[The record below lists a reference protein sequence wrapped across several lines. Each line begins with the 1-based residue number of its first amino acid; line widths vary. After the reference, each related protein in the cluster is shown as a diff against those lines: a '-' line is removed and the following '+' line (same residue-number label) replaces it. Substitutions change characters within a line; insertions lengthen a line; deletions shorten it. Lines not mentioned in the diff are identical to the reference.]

1 MLSPFM
7 AKIIG
12 VLPENLVV
20 FAGKKI
26 TDRYIK
32 KYANI
37 KITGYENL
45 KNIDK
50 PIVFICNHLSNSD
63 GLVLN
68 KILKKDFDPYFVAGI
83 KLSNDPITNIGIKM
97 VKNITIKPNT
107 ADKDAMTKMVK
118 SVRSGEN
125 ILIFPEGTRSR
136 TGALIEGKKGVLLL
150 AKIKNATVVPIG
162 MSGTEKLL
170 PICSNGDMGGEVWHS
185 ANVTVKFGNPVV
197 LPKKEKEETKH
208 EYDDRCLNV
217 LMKSIANLLPE
228 NYRGVYKD

>member
-185 ANVTVKFGNPVV
+185 ANVTVNFGNPVV

>member
-1 MLSPFM
+1 ML
-7 AKIIG
+7 A
-12 VLPENLVV
+12 
-20 FAGKKI
+20 KKI

-170 PICSNGDMGGEVWHS
+170 PICSNGDMGGEVWHN

>member
-1 MLSPFM
+1 M

-26 TDRYIK
+26 TDGYIK
-32 KYANI
+32 KHANI
-37 KITGYENL
+37 QINGYEKL
-45 KNIDK
+45 KKIDK

-68 KILKKDFDPYFVAGI
+68 KILKKDFDPYFIAGI

-107 ADKDAMTKMVK
+107 ADKEAMTKMVK
-118 SVRSGEN
+118 AVRGGEN

-162 MSGTEKLL
+162 MSGTDKLL
-170 PICSNGDMGGEVWHS
+170 PICSDGDMGGEEWQD
-185 ANVTVKFGNPVV
+185 ADVTINFGDPVV

-228 NYRGVYKD
+228 SYRGVYKD

>member
-170 PICSNGDMGGEVWHS
+170 PICSNGDMGGEVWHN